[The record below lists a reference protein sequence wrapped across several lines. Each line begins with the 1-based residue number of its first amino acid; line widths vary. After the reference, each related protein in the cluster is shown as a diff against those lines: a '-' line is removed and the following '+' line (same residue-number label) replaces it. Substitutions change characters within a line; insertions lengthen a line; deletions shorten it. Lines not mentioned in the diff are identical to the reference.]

1 MRTPDTEN
9 SAINLKFY
17 TENEVS
23 VSTNKSLFIACL
35 AVSGLFLTAP
45 VSAEENINRSIDD
58 FEWREIMPGFSISSV
73 WEEDPNG
80 DNALMVK
87 ISAGT
92 TLPRHSHTGG
102 YHGILVQG
110 NWVHSNAK
118 GEDFSLMPGSYV
130 YQTGK
135 VNHGDRCEGEVD
147 CMILV
152 HRHEAGDFIPEE

>member
-1 MRTPDTEN
+1 MAD
-9 SAINLKFY
+9 
-17 TENEVS
+17 V
-23 VSTNKSLFIACL
+23 L
-35 AVSGLFLTAP
+35 AVLQPIWLEKPVTARR
-45 VSAEENINRSIDD
+45 VKQRIGTVMNWAIANG
-58 FEWREIMPGFSISSV
+58 WRQD
-73 WEEDPNG
+73 DPNG

-92 TLPRHSHTGG
+92 TLPRHSHTGS

-135 VNHGDRCEGEVD
+135 VNHGDHCEGDVD

>member
-1 MRTPDTEN
+1 M
-9 SAINLKFY
+9 
-17 TENEVS
+17 ENEMS
-23 VSTNKSLFIACL
+23 IFTNKSLFTACL
-35 AVSGLFLTAP
+35 AVAGLFLTVP

-58 FEWREIMPGFSISSV
+58 FKWVEIMPNLSISV
-73 WEEDPNG
+73 IWEEDPKG

-87 ISAGT
+87 IPAGA
-92 TLPRHSHTGG
+92 TLPRHSHTGS

-130 YQTGK
+130 YQIGK

-147 CMILV
+147 CLIFV
-152 HRHEAGDFIPEE
+152 HRHEAGDFIPEK

>member
-1 MRTPDTEN
+1 MRKYSSITALAT
-9 SAINLKFY
+9 
-17 TENEVS
+17 
-23 VSTNKSLFIACL
+23 ACL

-58 FEWREIMPGFSISSV
+58 FKWHELMPGLSISRI
-73 WEEDPNG
+73 WEKDPKG

-92 TLPRHSHTGG
+92 TLPRHSHTGA

-130 YQTGK
+130 YQIGK

-147 CMILV
+147 CLIFV
-152 HRHEAGDFIPEE
+152 HRHEAGDFIPEK

>member
-1 MRTPDTEN
+1 MRAPDTEGSAMN
-9 SAINLKFY
+9 SKFNM
-17 TENEVS
+17 ENVMS
-23 VSTNKSLFIACL
+23 VFTNKPLLTACL
-35 AVSGLFLTAP
+35 AVAVLFLTFP

-58 FEWREIMPGFSISSV
+58 FKWREIMPGFSVSDV
-73 WEEDPNG
+73 WKVDPKG

-92 TLPRHSHTGG
+92 TLPRHSHTGS
-102 YHGILVQG
+102 YHGILAQG

-130 YQTGK
+130 YQIGK

-147 CMILV
+147 CLIFV
-152 HRHEAGDFIPEE
+152 HRHEAGDFIPEK

>member
-1 MRTPDTEN
+1 M
-9 SAINLKFY
+9 
-17 TENEVS
+17 ENEMS
-23 VSTNKSLFIACL
+23 ISTNISLFTACL
-35 AVSGLFLTAP
+35 SVAGLFLTAP

-58 FEWREIMPGFSISSV
+58 FKWHELMPGFSISRI

-80 DNALMVK
+80 DNALMAK
-87 ISAGT
+87 ISART
-92 TLPRHSHTGG
+92 TLPRHSHTGS

-135 VNHGDRCEGEVD
+135 VNHGDRCEGKVD
-147 CMILV
+147 CLIFV
-152 HRHEAGDFIPEE
+152 HRHVAGDFIPEK